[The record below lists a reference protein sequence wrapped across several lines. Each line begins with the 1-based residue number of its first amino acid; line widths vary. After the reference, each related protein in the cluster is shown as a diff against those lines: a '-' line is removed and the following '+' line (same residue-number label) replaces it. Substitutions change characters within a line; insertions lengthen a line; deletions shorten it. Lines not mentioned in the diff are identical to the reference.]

1 MIHRAETSRG
11 TLAVGLAVLLATCA
25 LGCDGA
31 QGRTGTNLAP
41 PIAPS
46 RNEALADRWYHAWEK
61 QEDVVADSEVRDMFF
76 VLGTRGRDWRKPE
89 GPDGYPVRV
98 FLLDGLGR
106 PIRAEGALH
115 AFLVSSPLDVREKR
129 PICAWSVSA
138 EQTGKFFQEERI
150 PGYLLRFDWG
160 AGPPQATAEFMLV
173 IRWVSSD
180 GKCRVTRNIV
190 FNDRIEHVITTTT
203 SRPKAP

>member
-115 AFLVSSPLDVREKR
+115 AFLVSSPLPR
-129 PICAWSVSA
+129 IFSA
-138 EQTGKFFQEERI
+138 LDGSSSSPARTN
-150 PGYLLRFDWG
+150 
-160 AGPPQATAEFMLV
+160 ATASTRSPSAKASSNVAMLMM
-173 IRWVSSD
+173 
-180 GKCRVTRNIV
+180 
-190 FNDRIEHVITTTT
+190 
-203 SRPKAP
+203 